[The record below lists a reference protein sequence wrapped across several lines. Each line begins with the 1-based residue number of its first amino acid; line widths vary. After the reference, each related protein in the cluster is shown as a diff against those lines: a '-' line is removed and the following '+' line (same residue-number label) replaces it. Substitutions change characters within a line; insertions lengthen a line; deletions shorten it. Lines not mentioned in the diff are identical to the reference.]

1 MKSKKIITIDNFKKK
16 NYKKSINISL
26 THGVFDFLHVGHKRY
41 FEKAKSY
48 ADLLIVSVT
57 TDKYVNKGPSRPIFN
72 QHLRAEMIASLEAVD
87 YVILSDDETAVN
99 IISQI
104 KPKFYVKGKDYKKLK
119 EDLTKNIS
127 KEKRAVE
134 KNGGKI
140 VFTDEIQF
148 SSSSIINNFY
158 KPEAILSEIK
168 KLKFDPKD
176 FSKMCLSSLQE
187 ISSLKVAIVGEIIF
201 DEYIFSKEMDKP
213 SKENIHAVNFKNKEK
228 YLGGVLA
235 IAKNL
240 SQFSKKVD
248 IYSSGSFNLNEKKL
262 IQSVKKNFKNI
273 NLNIEKS
280 DFQVIKKTRILNEEN
295 KKVFE
300 IYYKNGNREYSKNK
314 NFLKI
319 IEKKFYQYDVV
330 MICDFGHGFFTKQVY
345 EKIIKKSKKV
355 SINVQTN
362 SDNRGFNLITKYK
375 RGNLVSIDEPEI
387 RLSLSDRN
395 SNFEKMSKNL
405 SKKIKFDVLVITR
418 GNSGITIFKKNN
430 QNRFKSVSLPA
441 FELRPLDT
449 IGAGDAVFGIVSL
462 LNSKKT
468 DIAILAFL
476 GNMFGAFATRY
487 LGHSSYIKRNDI
499 LKAITYSL
507 K

>member
-1 MKSKKIITIDNFKKK
+1 MKSKKIITIENLKRKNHKK
-16 NYKKSINISL
+16 NIDICL

-41 FEKAKSY
+41 LEKAKSY
-48 ADLLIVSVT
+48 GDLLIVSIT

-72 QHLRAEMIASLEAVD
+72 EYLRAEMIASLEAVD
-87 YVILSDDETAVN
+87 YVILNDAETAVN
-99 IISQI
+99 IINQI
-104 KPKFYVKGKDYKKLK
+104 KPNFYVKGKDYKNLK
-119 EDLTKNIS
+119 GDLTKNIY
-127 KEKRAVE
+127 KEKNAVE

-140 VFTDEIQF
+140 VFTEEIQF

-158 KPEAILSEIK
+158 KPEAILNEIK
-168 KLKFDPKD
+168 RLKFDPKY
-176 FSKMCLSSLQE
+176 FSEMCLTSLKE

-213 SKENIHAVNFKNKEK
+213 SKENIHAVNFKKKEN

-240 SQFSKKVD
+240 SQFSKKID
-248 IYSSGSFNLNEKKL
+248 IYSSGSFNLVEKKL
-262 IQSVKKNFKNI
+262 IQSIKSNFKNI
-273 NLNIEKS
+273 SLNLEKS
-280 DFQVIKKTRILNEEN
+280 DFQTIKKTRILNEEN
-295 KKVFE
+295 KKIFE
-300 IYYKNGNREYSKNK
+300 IYYKNGSNKYSKNK
-314 NFLKI
+314 NFLKT
-319 IEKKFYQYDVV
+319 IERKFDKYDVV
-330 MICDFGHGFFTKQVY
+330 MICDFGHGFFCKKVY

-375 RGNLVSIDEPEI
+375 KGNLVSIDEPEI
-387 RLSLSDRN
+387 RLALSDRH
-395 SNFEKMSKNL
+395 SNIETMSKNL
-405 SKKIKFDVLVITR
+405 SKKIKFDFLVVTR
-418 GNSGITIFKKNN
+418 GNSGITIFKKNG
-430 QNRFKSVSLPA
+430 QSKFKSISLPA

-449 IGAGDAVFGIVSL
+449 IGAGDTVFGIVSL
-462 LNSKKT
+462 LQSKKV

-499 LKAITYSL
+499 IKAITYSL